1 MTTFLLGYLGLI
13 AAIVLSL
20 IRLIKGPTQ
29 LDRILSLDMIVV
41 TVTGLIIL
49 YSIQAKSPYF
59 LEVLILLSLLGFTTV
74 MGYMD
79 YLSKKDEE

>member
-1 MTTFLLGYLGLI
+1 MSYIVLGYLGLI
-13 AAIVLSL
+13 ASLLLSL
-20 IRLIKGPTQ
+20 VRMCKGPTA

-41 TVTGLIIL
+41 SASGIIIL
-49 YSIQAKSPYF
+49 YSVQTDTPYF

-79 YLSKKDEE
+79 YLGDREGK